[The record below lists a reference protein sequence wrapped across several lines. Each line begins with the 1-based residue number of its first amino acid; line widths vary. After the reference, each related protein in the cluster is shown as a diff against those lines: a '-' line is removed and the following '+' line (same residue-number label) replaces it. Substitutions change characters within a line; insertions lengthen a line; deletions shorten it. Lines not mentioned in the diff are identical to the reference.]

1 MHISLE
7 ASLSSLAT
15 VAPNVAA
22 VVVGGAVANTC
33 MLMHATCNCYCQKRS
48 AHSGTHC
55 QRTQFCG
62 FLSKL
67 AYFGERIAEGKKSG

>member
-22 VVVGGAVANTC
+22 AVAVVGAVANTC
-33 MLMHATCNCYCQKRS
+33 MLMHATCNSNCQKHS
-48 AHSGTHC
+48 AHSGTHRHC
-55 QRTQFCG
+55 TQLCRFSSFPVRTSF
-62 FLSKL
+62 F
-67 AYFGERIAEGKKSG
+67 